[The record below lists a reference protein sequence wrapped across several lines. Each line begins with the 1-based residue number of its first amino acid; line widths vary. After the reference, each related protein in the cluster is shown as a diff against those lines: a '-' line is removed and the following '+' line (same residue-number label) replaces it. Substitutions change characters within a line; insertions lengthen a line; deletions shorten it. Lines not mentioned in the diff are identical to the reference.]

1 MSFLV
6 YGLGCHTSKHLKEE
20 FVRLGFST
28 QRGLIGLLQICG
40 AIGLIGGFWFPLL
53 GKAAAG
59 SLALMMLVGI
69 LVRIKIR
76 DTLFQTVPAILYFA
90 VNTYL
95 VLFAY

>member
-1 MSFLV
+1 
-6 YGLGCHTSKHLKEE
+6 
-20 FVRLGFST
+20 
-28 QRGLIGLLQICG
+28 
-40 AIGLIGGFWFPLL
+40 
-53 GKAAAG
+53 
-59 SLALMMLVGI
+59 MMLVGI